1 MASGAG
7 KLALVPLLAVAVAL
21 GATGIHGRRTHD
33 PTHAARAVEILAPT
47 VDPAVARVEL
57 ETFFETGWVGWDV
70 KTAVEF
76 ACGTVRGHNVADPVG
91 CVLAARAIV
100 YTHECQDQDAYR
112 RYTWLAWSAM
122 VPFAAALV
130 IAAFVVAGIVAAR
143 RKRRGPA

>member
-33 PTHAARAVEILAPT
+33 PARAAKAVEILAAT
-47 VDPAVARVEL
+47 EDEPAARIEL

-76 ACGTVRGHNVADPVG
+76 ACGTIRGKNIQDPVA
-91 CVLAARAIV
+91 CVARARSIT
-100 YTHECQDQDAYR
+100 YDHECREQGVYR
-112 RYTWLAWSAM
+112 TYTWLAW
-122 VPFAAALV
+122 AALV
-130 IAAFVVAGIVAAR
+130 PLLAAVVVGAFVVAGAAAAR
-143 RKRRGPA
+143 RKRPGA